1 VSNVLASTPVAAPT
15 PAESAASS
23 PSAIVGVSEARDYSI
38 PWGAIGS
45 RAQRSVLLVAY
56 WIVGTFFVHASAG
69 ELALLL
75 PIGLFV
81 LVSFGALKIRVGDD
95 GLLVGGRFFPY
106 AKVAFHAGGKGELR
120 VFGDARYLNLYMP
133 SGRSWRLSR
142 EDQVVRELAEQIELR
157 IAGYRA
163 RSAPN
168 AELALAASAPSQ
180 RGFRHSVQAL
190 RAGLGSSYRQGALDP
205 ELLWQVA
212 ADASAES
219 RVRVAAVA
227 TLAASASESD
237 RLRLT
242 ELAAATAS
250 PEVRVA
256 LETATDPARDAE
268 LFDLVSDDRDL
279 AKQRV

>member
-1 VSNVLASTPVAAPT
+1 MSNVAAAAGAEAGAVVSALAAEPVATA
-15 PAESAASS
+15 
-23 PSAIVGVSEARDYSI
+23 VSEARDYSI

-75 PIGLFV
+75 PLGLFIF
-81 LVSFGALKIRVGDD
+81 VSFGALKIRVGDD

-106 AKVAFHAGGKGELR
+106 AKVALHAGGTGELR
-120 VFGDARYLNLYMP
+120 VFGDSRYLNLYMP

-142 EDQVVRELAEQIELR
+142 EDEVVRELAEQIELR
-157 IAGYRA
+157 MRAYVEHGARDAEIA
-163 RSAPN
+163 
-168 AELALAASAPSQ
+168 LVASAPSQ

-205 ELLWQVA
+205 ELLWRVA
-212 ADASAES
+212 ADPSAES
-219 RVRVAAVA
+219 RTRVAAVA
-227 TLAASASESD
+227 TLAASANDGE
-237 RLRLT
+237 RLRLS

-256 LETATDPARDAE
+256 LETATDPARDDE
-268 LFDLVSDDRDL
+268 LFDLVDDDRDL

>member
-1 VSNVLASTPVAAPT
+1 MDAVQAAP
-15 PAESAASS
+15 AA
-23 PSAIVGVSEARDYSI
+23 GVTGASGATATSRDVHDYSI

-75 PIGLFV
+75 PLGLFV
-81 LVSFGALKIRVGDD
+81 FVSFGALKIRVGDD

-106 AKVAFHAGGKGELR
+106 SKVALHAGGHGELR
-120 VFGDARYLNLYMP
+120 IFGDARYLNLYMP

-142 EDQVVRELAEQIELR
+142 EDQVVRELAEQIDRR
-157 IAGYRA
+157 IGHYSA
-163 RSAPN
+163 RSEPTAQV
-168 AELALAASAPSQ
+168 ALVASAPSE

-205 ELLWQVA
+205 DLLWRVA
-212 ADASAES
+212 ADPSAES

-237 RLRLT
+237 RMRLK

-256 LETATDPARDAE
+256 LETATDPARDDE

>member
-1 VSNVLASTPVAAPT
+1 MSNVLAGTGAASVPAPVATGVDA
-15 PAESAASS
+15 SATGE
-23 PSAIVGVSEARDYSI
+23 VRDYSI

-45 RAQRSVLLVAY
+45 RAQRSVLLIAY

-75 PIGLFV
+75 PIGLFI

-106 AKVAFHAGGKGELR
+106 AKVAFHSGGSGELR

-163 RSAPN
+163 RSAPT
-168 AELALAASAPSQ
+168 AELALVASAPSQ

-205 ELLWQVA
+205 DLLWQVA

-227 TLAASASESD
+227 TLAASATESD
-237 RLRLT
+237 RIRLT

-256 LETATDPARDAE
+256 LETATDPSRDAE